1 MQPQFV
7 TPEQLAASSCMESIE
22 HTRTSEEFQM
32 ARRYRRIMRMTATLA
47 SAGVLL
53 QAGGCVS
60 GDTFSG
66 LLLSVLGSLVQ
77 SFVFGGFNLI

>member
-1 MQPQFV
+1 M
-7 TPEQLAASSCMESIE
+7 S
-22 HTRTSEEFQM
+22 RW
-32 ARRYRRIMRMTATLA
+32 YRRIMRMTATLA

-53 QAGGCVS
+53 QAGGCAS

-77 SFVFGGFNLI
+77 SLVFGGFNLV

>member
-1 MQPQFV
+1 
-7 TPEQLAASSCMESIE
+7 
-22 HTRTSEEFQM
+22 
-32 ARRYRRIMRMTATLA
+32 MRMTAALA

-60 GDTFSG
+60 DDAISG

-77 SFVFGGFNLI
+77 SLVFGGFNLI

>member
-1 MQPQFV
+1 M
-7 TPEQLAASSCMESIE
+7 IE
-22 HTRTSEEFQM
+22 HTRTSEGFRM
-32 ARRYRRIMRMTATLA
+32 SRYYKRVIRLAATFA

-60 GDTFSG
+60 GDTISG

-77 SFVFGGFNLI
+77 SFVLGGFNLV

>member
-1 MQPQFV
+1 
-7 TPEQLAASSCMESIE
+7 
-22 HTRTSEEFQM
+22 M
-32 ARRYRRIMRMTATLA
+32 ARRYRRLMRIAATVA

-60 GDTFSG
+60 GDAISG

-77 SFVFGGFNLI
+77 SLVFGGFNLI